1 MTLHLLT
8 MMVSP
13 LTILGL
19 LIAAPLALIILAFKR
34 MRGAE
39 AEEPA
44 PITQYVILPPTNFR
58 P

>member
-1 MTLHLLT
+1 VTLHLLT

-19 LIAAPLALIILAFKR
+19 LIAAPLVLIVLAFKR
-34 MRGAE
+34 MRGAV
-39 AEEPA
+39 EEPT
-44 PITQYVILPPTNFR
+44 PIAQYVILPPTNLR